1 MNIESCKLNIKWQ
14 SINLHF
20 NTIKESYAVV
30 WIEGL
35 CDVVKTKTGGK
46 IWVIKSSMPL
56 SSIQLE
62 DVHKEYKLF
71 QLFILPAFEAFLPLH
86 QCY

>member
-1 MNIESCKLNIKWQ
+1 MNLESCKLYIIWK

-20 NTIKESYAVV
+20 NTIMEYYTVV

-35 CDVVKTKTGGK
+35 SDEVKSGGK

-62 DVHKEYKLF
+62 DVHKEYKAF